1 MGHYSPGVLKNIQSV
16 VDGLAYLA
24 NAVHDKAVLSQ
35 MAVFMGQVARA
46 CHVILRHDL
55 DNANPTR
62 PWRVLNINRGIV
74 ATRSQDLDVMNAVFS
89 DLILA
94 IPMDAPEFFSE
105 GMSEMVRQNYPEPV
119 CEVMQEFY
127 ERTKLPV
134 VH

>member
-1 MGHYSPGVLKNIQSV
+1 MLFRS
-16 VDGLAYLA
+16 
-24 NAVHDKAVLSQ
+24 
-35 MAVFMGQVARA
+35 VARA